1 MSASEHAETSP
12 AARPLV
18 RKTLVY
24 RLIRNACVLYLALR
38 HRMRVEGRR
47 HVPEEGGALIVAN
60 HQSYL
65 DIPLIAASLD
75 RHVCFVARR
84 SLADSKVLAFVMR
97 QCGAVLID
105 RGSADRVALREI
117 ADHLAAGDLVVIF
130 GEGTRTHDGSVG
142 EFKGGARLIA
152 RKSPV
157 PLIPASIHGS
167 WEIWPRGRRLPG
179 GGRIGVRYAA
189 AVAAGAADALE
200 RVREKVIEGLEHGR
214 PVEPALREGSGAAGR
229 ER

>member
-1 MSASEHAETSP
+1 MRVSTP
-12 AARPLV
+12 AAAPV
-18 RKTLVY
+18 MRKTLVY
-24 RLIRNACVLYLALR
+24 RLIRAACLLYLTLR
-38 HRMRVEGRR
+38 HGMEVEGRE
-47 HVPEEGGALIVAN
+47 HVPAEGGALVVAN

-84 SLADSKVLAFVMR
+84 SLADSKLLAFIMR

-105 RGSADRVALREI
+105 RGSTDRVALREI
-117 ADHLAAGDLVVIF
+117 AEHLGAGDLVAIF

-157 PLIPASIHGS
+157 PLVPASISGS
-167 WEIWPRGRRLPG
+167 WKVWPRGRKLPG
-179 GGRIGVRYAA
+179 GGRIGVRFSAP
-189 AVAAGAADALE
+189 VDPGTENALE
-200 RVREKVIEGLEHGR
+200 KVRERVVAGLG
-214 PVEPALREGSGAAGR
+214 PG
-229 ER
+229 